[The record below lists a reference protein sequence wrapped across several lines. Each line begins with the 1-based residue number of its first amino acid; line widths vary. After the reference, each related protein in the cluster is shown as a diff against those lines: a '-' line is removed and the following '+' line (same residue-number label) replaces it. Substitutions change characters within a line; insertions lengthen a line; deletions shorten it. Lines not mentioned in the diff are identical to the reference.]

1 MPVAFLDLAQTCAP
15 FVASETLAGVVSLES
30 RFAPFNIRINSG
42 RPLKKQPASKA
53 EAIEIATSLVAEHH
67 DIQLGLGGIGVEE
80 LQKMKLSISDAF
92 DPCLNLQATATLL
105 DGYYRLAVKA
115 GADPARAEQVMLQSF
130 YGRDDPSVGAM
141 VNYDDQVRR
150 EIKRLGPTIA
160 RLTITDTG
168 EGRGIDD
175 PAASAPADVVADV
188 VAENS
193 EPKSTSIAS
202 EPTWDVFN
210 SRRGSSVLV
219 FQNNQME
226 QSE

>member
-42 RPLKKQPASKA
+42 RPLKTQPASKA
-53 EAIEIATSLVAEHH
+53 EAIEIAAALVAEHH
-67 DIQLGLGGIGVEE
+67 DIQLGLGGIGIEE
-80 LQKMKLSISDAF
+80 LQKLKLSISDAF

-105 DGYYRLAVKA
+105 DGYYRLAVKV
-115 GADPARAEQVMLQSF
+115 GADSARAEQVMLQSY

-160 RLTITDTG
+160 RLTITDEG
-168 EGRGIDD
+168 EGRGIDEPIASD
-175 PAASAPADVVADV
+175 PADLVAEV

-193 EPKSTSIAS
+193 EQKTATIAS
-202 EPTWDVFN
+202 PATWDVFN

>member
-1 MPVAFLDLAQTCAP
+1 MPVAFFDLAQTCAP

-30 RFAPFNIRINSG
+30 RFAPFNIRINTG
-42 RPLKKQPASKA
+42 RPLTSQPISKS
-53 EAIEIATSLVAEHH
+53 EAIEIATSLAAERH
-67 DIQLGLGGIGVEE
+67 DIQLGLGGIGMEE
-80 LQKMKLSISDAF
+80 LRKLRLSVSDAF

-115 GADPARAEQVMLQSF
+115 GADPARAEQVMLQSY

-150 EIKRLGPTIA
+150 EIKRLEPTIA

-168 EGRGIDD
+168 EGRGTDD
-175 PAASAPADVVADV
+175 TVTSTAADV
-188 VAENS
+188 VAEVVAENT
-193 EPKSTSIAS
+193 EQKITSTAFAPS
-202 EPTWDVFN
+202 WDVFK
-210 SRRGSSVLV
+210 SRRRSSVLV

>member
-42 RPLKKQPASKA
+42 RPLKTQPASKA
-53 EAIEIATSLVAEHH
+53 EAIEIATSLATAHH

-80 LQKMKLSISDAF
+80 LQKLKLSISDAF

-115 GADPARAEQVMLQSF
+115 GADPARAEEVMLQSY

-160 RLTITDTG
+160 RLTITDAG
-168 EGRGIDD
+168 EGRGNDD
-175 PAASAPADVVADV
+175 PVATAPVDVVAEV

-193 EPKSTSIAS
+193 EPKTTSIAS
-202 EPTWDVFN
+202 ARTWDVFN

>member
-1 MPVAFLDLAQTCAP
+1 MPIVFVDFAQTCAP

-42 RPLKKQPASKA
+42 QPLKTQPASKA
-53 EAIEIATSLVAEHH
+53 KAIEIATSLVAEHH
-67 DIQLGLGGIGVEE
+67 DIQLGLDGIGVEE
-80 LQKMKLSISDAF
+80 LQKLKLSISDAF

-115 GADPARAEQVMLQSF
+115 GADPARAEQVMLQSY
-130 YGRDDPSVGAM
+130 YGRADPSVGAM

-168 EGRGIDD
+168 EGRGNDD
-175 PAASAPADVVADV
+175 PVGSSPVDV
-188 VAENS
+188 VAEVASENS
-193 EPKSTSIAS
+193 EQKTTAIAS
-202 EPTWDVFN
+202 TPTWDVFN

-219 FQNNQME
+219 FQNNQLE

>member
-15 FVASETLAGVVSLES
+15 FVASETLAGIVSLES

-42 RPLKKQPASKA
+42 RPLKTQPATKA
-53 EAIEIATSLVAEHH
+53 EAIETATSLVAEHH

-80 LQKMKLSISDAF
+80 LQKLKLSIADAF

-115 GADPARAEQVMLQSF
+115 GADPARAEQVMLQSY

-168 EGRGIDD
+168 EVRGNDD
-175 PAASAPADVVADV
+175 PVASAPVDIVAEV

-193 EPKSTSIAS
+193 AQKTTSIAS
-202 EPTWDVFN
+202 APTWDVFN

>member
-1 MPVAFLDLAQTCAP
+1 MPIAFLDLAQTCAP

-42 RPLKKQPASKA
+42 RPLKSQPASKA

-67 DIQLGLGGIGVEE
+67 HIQLGLGGIGLEE
-80 LQKMKLSISDAF
+80 LQKLKLSLADAF
-92 DPCLNLQATATLL
+92 DPCLNLQATGTLL

-115 GADPARAEQVMLQSF
+115 GADPARAEQVMLQSY

-150 EIKRLGPTIA
+150 EIKRLSPTMA
-160 RLTITDTG
+160 KLTIGDTG
-168 EGRGIDD
+168 EGRGSDG
-175 PAASAPADVVADV
+175 PPTSSGVDV
-188 VAENS
+188 VAEVVAENA
-193 EPKSTSIAS
+193 EQETASIATA
-202 EPTWDVFN
+202 PAWDVFK

-219 FQNNQME
+219 FQNSQME

>member
-1 MPVAFLDLAQTCAP
+1 MPIAFLDLAQTCAP

-42 RPLKKQPASKA
+42 RLLKTQPASKA
-53 EAIEIATSLVAEHH
+53 EAIEIATSLTAEHQ
-67 DIQLGLGGIGVEE
+67 DIQLGLGGIGADE
-80 LQKMKLSISDAF
+80 LQKLKLSISDAF

-115 GADPARAEQVMLQSF
+115 GADPARAEQVMLQSY
-130 YGRDDPSVGAM
+130 YGRDDPSIGAM

-150 EIKRLGPTIA
+150 EIKRLGPTIG

-168 EGRGIDD
+168 EGKGNDD
-175 PAASAPADVVADV
+175 PVATAPVDVVAEV

-193 EPKSTSIAS
+193 EPKTTSIAS
-202 EPTWDVFN
+202 APTWDVFN
-210 SRRGSSVLV
+210 SRRRSSVLV